1 MLGLMPGGFEFLIDN
16 LSQWVMFHRV
26 DYSTHS
32 RHSIIVPGV
41 YHLAIHF
48 PSTVLIVKE
57 THHMCAKSPSTEQH
71 GVPPDPAFRHGPRNS
86 ASVWGAHRSVSSCHA
101 GLRLPTRHRIPQGPS
116 AGPTPPHLL
125 SSDKVQNINSI
136 LGLESSRVNLQGA

>member
-1 MLGLMPGGFEFLIDN
+1 MPGGFEFLIDN
-16 LSQWVMFHRV
+16 LSQWVMLHLV

-32 RHSIIVPGV
+32 RNSIIVPGV

-57 THHMCAKSPSTEQH
+57 THYMCAKSPSTEQH
-71 GVPPDPAFRHGPRNS
+71 GVPPDPAFRRGPRNS
-86 ASVWGAHRSVSSCHA
+86 ASVWRAHRSASSCHA
-101 GLRLPTRHRIPQGPS
+101 GLHLPTGRHIPQGPF
-116 AGPTPPHLL
+116 ARPTPHLL